1 MAKQSNVQN
10 ASRYHRYAQSML
22 SVAGIVVD
30 EGRLA
35 AICERYGVAEL
46 LVFGS
51 AARDDM
57 QRDSDIDVLYTLRP
71 GSQLGW
77 NIEQLAEELAG
88 LFGRP
93 VDLVSRRALHPRLK
107 DSVLSEARTMY
118 AA

>member
-1 MAKQSNVQN
+1 M
-10 ASRYHRYAQSML
+10 R
-22 SVAGIVVD
+22 SVAGIAVD
-30 EGRLA
+30 EQRLA
-35 AICERYGVAEL
+35 AICEQYGVAEL

-57 QRDSDIDVLYTLRP
+57 RSDSDVDVLYSLRP
-71 GSQLGW
+71 GSRLGW
-77 NIEQLAEELAG
+77 NIEQLADELAE

-107 DSVLSEARTMY
+107 DSVLSQARTMY